1 MNRKTE
7 QAFLVPNALILDDS
21 LSFTAR
27 RLGAVLYSFGTEDLQ
42 LTLSTLANM
51 TGSSITTIRGNLQ
64 DLEATGYIQRQKR
77 IRFNTKPIHLVLPS
91 SPETCTPI
99 PCSTL
104 SLQLQASSFC
114 VFLYLCYMGCGPG
127 AEGRP
132 SRRTIQRTL
141 FISDS
146 GVQRSLKEIR
156 TALEE
161 KKM

>member
-7 QAFLVPNALILDDS
+7 WTFLMPNALILDGS

-27 RLGAVLYSFGTEDLQ
+27 RLGAVLYSFGSEDLQ
-42 LTLSTLANM
+42 LTLSTLANI

-64 DLEATGYIQRQKR
+64 ELEATGYIQRQKR
-77 IRFNTKPIHLVLPS
+77 IRYNTKPIHLVLPS
-91 SPETCTPI
+91 TPETCTLI
-99 PCSTL
+99 PYSTL
-104 SLQLQASSFC
+104 SLRLHASSFC
-114 VFLYLCYMGCGPG
+114 VFLYLCYMGCGPE

-141 FISDS
+141 FISDL
-146 GVQRSLKEIR
+146 GVHRSLKEIR
-156 TALEE
+156 TVLEE